1 MKYEHCCECDAHTG
15 RAGRA
20 DDSLYAGDWG
30 PYCEDCWGEVPE
42 KLVALIDTLKAQ
54 LAAER
59 EKVRMLEGLLI
70 DLNTVWSK
78 SRYNRSKKYGSP
90 NHAHAIPGVWDSDN
104 GALAG
109 KPCAECAVYDRARE
123 IVAAIQATAPGA
135 GGGE

>member
-1 MKYEHCCECDAHTG
+1 MSDLPLFIRKADERIAALEAALKTVSDYTG
-15 RAGRA
+15 R
-20 DDSLYAGDWG
+20 LEY
-30 PYCEDCWGEVPE
+30 
-42 KLVALIDTLKAQ
+42 K
-54 LAAER
+54 LAAEQ
-59 EKVRMLEGLLI
+59 EKVRVLEGLLI

-123 IVAAIQATAPGA
+123 IVAAIQATAQEEKNG
-135 GGGE
+135 